1 MYFYLVI
8 FLQHTCD
15 LSSAMIGLDPGAKL
29 SMWET
34 LGRGREGGREEEGRE
49 RGDVAVFV
57 ACWTGFGVGPMTVA
71 TVGTR
76 GGGGTTPTS

>member
-29 SMWET
+29 SMWAT
-34 LGRGREGGREEEGRE
+34 LGRGREGGREEEEGRE
-49 RGDVAVFV
+49 RG
-57 ACWTGFGVGPMTVA
+57 
-71 TVGTR
+71 R
-76 GGGGTTPTS
+76 GGGRVGGKERAGWGREEGTTV